1 MSSCCNTETVELP
14 NEPRVA
20 GKIRTVALVGPPNSG
35 KSTLFN
41 RLTGLRQKVANYPGV
56 TVEQRVGRLN
66 GIGRSDL
73 TLIDLPG
80 IYGLDRYSEDAR
92 VAVEVL
98 HGEMPGTPAPDAI
111 LLVLDSL
118 QLRRQLMLAAPVLAL
133 GLPTLVLL
141 NMSDL
146 MEARGGHVDTLALAQ
161 EMGVP
166 VAKISATR
174 GTGLDAINHFLDR
187 KALAGQAEVSAG
199 STQAQQNGSTGAP
212 ASTAAATTRIELPV
226 IGNPRSYR
234 QWATGISTRTKY
246 KAPLSSTW
254 SKRIDGVLLHRVW
267 GPLIF
272 LAVVFAVFQVVFTI
286 GNPLSDGFGNILYA
300 AGDKVA
306 PLLGHGWLESL
317 AIDGVW
323 RGVAS
328 VLVFLPQI
336 LLLFLFIGV
345 LEDSGY
351 LARAALIADRMMRS
365 IGLNGKAFIPLLSA
379 YACAVPAI
387 MATRT
392 IENKRDRFATILVT
406 PFMTCSA
413 RLPIYLL
420 MIAAFIPNKPLLGS
434 LLGMQAA
441 VMVSLYL
448 LGFVAALA
456 TARLLKSSILKASSA
471 PFILE
476 LPQYRLPTF
485 RSLGLRLVDRGKI
498 FLRQAGTVI
507 LSVTVVLWVL
517 SHLPAGTT
525 LGESLIGR
533 VGHWI
538 EPAIRPLGFN
548 WKIGIGLL
556 TSVMA
561 REVIV
566 GTLGTLYGADPS
578 TQSLG
583 LQAALRHDLTL
594 GGAMALVVFFA
605 FALQCTSTLAIVR
618 REMNSWKWPLL
629 QFVYM
634 SLLAYVAALA
644 TNQIILAFIR

>member
-1 MSSCCNTETVELP
+1 MSDCCTTATIDVP
-14 NEPRVA
+14 IEPRVP

-98 HGEMPGTPAPDAI
+98 QGEMPGTPAPDAI

-133 GLPTLVLL
+133 GLPTLLLL

-146 MEARGGHVDTLALAQ
+146 MEARGGRVDTLALAQ
-161 EMGVP
+161 ELGVP
-166 VAKISATR
+166 VAKISAAR
-174 GTGLDAINHFLDR
+174 GVGLDAVTHFLNR
-187 KALAGQAEVSAG
+187 KAEPVE
-199 STQAQQNGSTGAP
+199 AP
-212 ASTAAATTRIELPV
+212 APGRIELPV
-226 IGNPRSYR
+226 MGNPRSYR
-234 QWATGISTRTKY
+234 QWAHGVSSRTKY
-246 KAPLSSTW
+246 KAPISSEWTR
-254 SKRIDGVLLHRVW
+254 RIDGVLLHKFW

-272 LAVVFAVFQVVFTI
+272 LAVVFAVFQVVFSI
-286 GNPLSDGFGNILYA
+286 GQPLSDGFGAVLNG
-300 AGDKVA
+300 AGDAVGR
-306 PLLGHGWLESL
+306 LMGSGWLESL
-317 AIDGVW
+317 LIDGVW

-351 LARAALIADRMMRS
+351 LARAALIADRVMRS

-392 IENKRDRFATILVT
+392 IENKRVRFATILVA

-413 RLPIYLL
+413 RLPIYML
-420 MIAAFIPNKPLLGS
+420 MIAAFIPNKPLLGD
-434 LLGMQAA
+434 LFGLRAA
-441 VMVSLYL
+441 VMLSLYL

-476 LPQYRLPTF
+476 LPQYRLPTV
-485 RSLGLRLVDRGKI
+485 RSLSLRLMDRGRV

-507 LSVTVVLWVL
+507 LAVTLVLWVL
-517 SHLPAGTT
+517 SHFPAHVA

-533 VGHWI
+533 VGHLI
-538 EPAIRPLGFN
+538 EPVIRPLGFN

-566 GTLGTLYGADPS
+566 GTLGTLYGADPA

-618 REMNSWKWPLL
+618 RETNSWKWPAL

-634 SLLAYVAALA
+634 GVLAYLAALA
-644 TNQIILAFIR
+644 TNQAILHFVR

>member
-1 MSSCCNTETVELP
+1 VSDCCSTATIDVP
-14 NEPRVA
+14 IEPRVA

-80 IYGLDRYSEDAR
+80 IYGLDSYSEDAR

-146 MEARGGHVDTLALAQ
+146 MEARGGRVDTLALAQ
-161 EMGVP
+161 ELGVP

-174 GTGLDAINHFLDR
+174 GVGLDAVTHFLNR
-187 KALAGQAEVSAG
+187 KAEPEKLVA
-199 STQAQQNGSTGAP
+199 
-212 ASTAAATTRIELPV
+212 TAAGKIELPV
-226 IGNPRSYR
+226 MGNPRSYR
-234 QWATGISTRTKY
+234 QWAHGVSSRTRY
-246 KAPLSSTW
+246 KAPLSNEWT
-254 SKRIDGVLLHRVW
+254 KRIDGVLLHKIW

-272 LAVVFAVFQVVFTI
+272 LAVVFAVFQVVFSI
-286 GNPLSDGFGNILYA
+286 GQPLSDGFGEVLNLG
-300 AGDKVA
+300 GDKIGA
-306 PLLGHGWLESL
+306 LLGHNWVESL
-317 AIDGVW
+317 LIDGVW

-328 VLVFLPQI
+328 VLVFVPQI

-351 LARAALIADRMMRS
+351 LARAALIADRVMRS

-392 IENKRDRFATILVT
+392 IENKRDRFATILVA

-413 RLPIYLL
+413 RLPIYML
-420 MIAAFIPNKPLLGS
+420 MIAAFIPNKPLLGDFFG
-434 LLGMQAA
+434 LRAA
-441 VMVSLYL
+441 VMLSLYV

-456 TARLLKSSILKASSA
+456 TAWLLKSSILRASSA

-476 LPQYRLPTF
+476 LPQYRFPTV
-485 RSLGLRLVDRGKI
+485 RSLSLRLMDRGKV

-507 LSVTVVLWVL
+507 LLVTLILWVL
-517 SHLPAGTT
+517 SHVPFHADLAH
-525 LGESLIGR
+525 SLIGR
-533 VGHWI
+533 LGQLI
-538 EPAIRPLGFN
+538 EPVIRPLGFN

-566 GTLGTLYGADPS
+566 GTLGTLYGADS
-578 TQSLG
+578 ATQSLG

-618 REMNSWKWPLL
+618 RETNSWRWPAL

-634 SLLAYVAALA
+634 GVLAYLAALA
-644 TNQIILAFIR
+644 TNQVILHFVR